1 MARPY
6 TPVPAGTRF
15 GLWVVQGEGQWQ
27 TLRTRSPIRTLR
39 CRCDCGTIRDLQV
52 SNLKRGS
59 TLSCGCNSKPRLRA
73 AATTHGLSRHPLF
86 QTLRSMKS
94 RCHKPGSHAY
104 ENYGAR
110 GITVCEEWRGTDGA
124 RAFYDWSMS
133 NGYRKGLTID
143 RIDNDKGY
151 SPENCRWATYQQ
163 NLNNRRNTVYVF
175 YNGEHISLSECWQR
189 YGDGGPYRKFT
200 SRYRNSRSVE
210 RALQVGRCKLPDLA
224 FSSSPV
230 AKR

>member
-1 MARPY
+1 MAKRY
-6 TPVPAGTRF
+6 IPVAPGTRF
-15 GLWVVQGEGQWQ
+15 GLWVVQGEGEWQ
-27 TLRTRSPIRTLR
+27 SLRTRTPIRRLR

-52 SNLKRGS
+52 SNLKRGA

-110 GITVCEEWRGTDGA
+110 GIAVCEEWRGPDGA
-124 RAFYDWSMS
+124 VNFYEWSMA

-151 SPENCRWATYQQ
+151 GPDNCRWATYQQ
-163 NLNNRRNTVYVF
+163 NLNNRRNTIYVD
-175 YNGEHISLSECWQR
+175 YCGAKISLSECWQK
-189 YGDGGPYRKFT
+189 YGGDVPYRT
-200 SRYRNSRSVE
+200 VYSRYRNGVPVE
-210 RALQVGRCKLPDLA
+210 RAIQAQKCRHQDRA
-224 FSSSPV
+224 SSLSP
-230 AKR
+230 AARP